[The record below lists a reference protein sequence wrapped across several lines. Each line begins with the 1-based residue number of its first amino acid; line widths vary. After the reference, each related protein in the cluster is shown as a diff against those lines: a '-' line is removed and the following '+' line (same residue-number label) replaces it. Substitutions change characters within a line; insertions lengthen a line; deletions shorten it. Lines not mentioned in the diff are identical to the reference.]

1 MPDLGILACPY
12 DSRGMDL
19 LGPNTERLGQLYTQF
34 DAWLLDHG
42 PAWPRCSALSPVAQ
56 PRSAR
61 S

>member
-34 DAWLLDHG
+34 DAWLLDYDR
-42 PAWPRCSALSPVAQ
+42 PRMAEMFSP
-56 PRSAR
+56 
-61 S
+61 